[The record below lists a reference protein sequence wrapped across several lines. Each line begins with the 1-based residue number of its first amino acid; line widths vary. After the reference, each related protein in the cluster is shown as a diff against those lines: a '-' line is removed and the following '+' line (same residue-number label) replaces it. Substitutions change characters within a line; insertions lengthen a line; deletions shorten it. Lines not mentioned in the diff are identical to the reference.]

1 MTFFQTYTLKKYQ
14 PLVVPLCV
22 MGGLIYLSALGCE
35 VTFDRFWKGVF
46 VGSGLIVSFFPP
58 AWDAFGEML
67 YPALETLLLAV
78 IATPLAV
85 VVSFGVALMAANN
98 VSSNWVRTGARF
110 LMSAER
116 ATPDII
122 VAFFFVAAFGI
133 GPMAGII
140 ALALGS
146 IGMLGKL
153 FADAMEEIDARLLEA
168 IECVGASKWQILRYG
183 ILPSVLPSLVANSLF
198 RFEINIRSAALLG
211 MVGAGGIGYE
221 LSQAMAL
228 LEYQRASVA
237 IVVTVVLVF
246 LAERVSGFL
255 RQRILSRSESLV

>member
-1 MTFFQTYTLKKYQ
+1 MTFFKTYSLKKYKS
-14 PLVVPLCV
+14 LVFPIGV

-35 VTFDRFWKGVF
+35 VEFDRFWKGMA
-46 VGSGLIVSFFPP
+46 VGGRLIVSFFPP
-58 AWDAFGEML
+58 AWGDFGDMM

-85 VVSFGVALMAANN
+85 VVSFGVALMSANN
-98 VSSNWVRTGARF
+98 VSGTWVRSGARF

-153 FADAMEEIDARLLEA
+153 FADAMEEIDPRLLEA
-168 IECVGASKWQILRYG
+168 IECVGASKLQVLRYG
-183 ILPSVLPSLVANSLF
+183 ILPSVLPSMVANSLF

-228 LEYQRASVA
+228 LEYQRATVA
-237 IVVTVVLVF
+237 ILVTVAMVF

-255 RQRILSRSESLV
+255 RHKILTRSQALV

>member
-1 MTFFQTYTLKKYQ
+1 MSFFKKYPLKKYKQ
-14 PLVVPLCV
+14 MVIPTLVMC
-22 MGGLIYLSALGCE
+22 GLIYLSALGCE
-35 VTFDRFWKGVF
+35 VTFDRFWKGLE
-46 VGSGLIVSFFPP
+46 VGAGLMVSFFPP
-58 AWDAFGEML
+58 AWGAIVDML

-78 IATPLAV
+78 IATPMAV
-85 VVSFGVALMAANN
+85 VVSFGVGLLGASN
-98 VSSNWVRTGARF
+98 VSRGWMRTSARF

-153 FADAMEEIDARLLEA
+153 FADAMEEIDPRLLEA
-168 IECVGASKWQILRYG
+168 IECVGASKFQVLRYG
-183 ILPSVLPSLVANSLF
+183 ILPTVLPSIVANSLF

-228 LEYQRASVA
+228 LEYQRATVA
-237 IVVTVVLVF
+237 IVVTVALVF

-255 RQRILSRSESLV
+255 RNRILTRSQALV

>member
-1 MTFFQTYTLKKYQ
+1 
-14 PLVVPLCV
+14 
-22 MGGLIYLSALGCE
+22 
-35 VTFDRFWKGVF
+35 
-46 VGSGLIVSFFPP
+46 
-58 AWDAFGEML
+58 
-67 YPALETLLLAV
+67 
-78 IATPLAV
+78 
-85 VVSFGVALMAANN
+85 
-98 VSSNWVRTGARF
+98 
-110 LMSAER
+110 MSIER

-153 FADAMEEIDARLLEA
+153 FADAMEEVDPRLLQA
-168 IECVGASKWQILRYG
+168 LACTGASRAQVLRYG
-183 ILPSVLPSLVANSLF
+183 ILPVVLPSMIANSLF

-228 LEYQRASVA
+228 LEYPRATVA
-237 IVVTVVLVF
+237 IAVTLGLVF
-246 LAERVSGFL
+246 LTERLSGYL
-255 RQRILSRSESLV
+255 RQRIAAREHLT

>member
-1 MTFFQTYTLKKYQ
+1 MRYHPRKYR
-14 PLVVPLCV
+14 PLLAP
-22 MGGLIYLSALGCE
+22 GLVLGALVYAAALGCE
-35 VTFDRFWKGVF
+35 VSFDRFWKGVE
-46 VGSGLIVSFFPP
+46 VGGDLLASFFPP
-58 AWDAFGEML
+58 AWGDLDDML
-67 YPALETLLLAV
+67 LPALETLLLAV

-85 VVSFGVALMAANN
+85 AVSFFVALLAADN
-98 VSSNWVRTGARF
+98 VRRGWVRTLARG

-116 ATPDII
+116 AMPDIV
-122 VAFFFVAAFGI
+122 VAFFFIAAFGI

-153 FADAMEEIDARLLEA
+153 FADAMEEVDPRLLEA
-168 IECVGASKWQILRYG
+168 IECTGATRSQVLRYA
-183 ILPSVLPSLVANSLF
+183 ILPVVLPSMIANSLF

-228 LEYQRASVA
+228 LEYPRATVA
-237 IVVTVVLVF
+237 IAVTLALVF
-246 LAERVSGFL
+246 LTERLAGQL
-255 RQRILSRSESLV
+255 RQRLIAREHLA